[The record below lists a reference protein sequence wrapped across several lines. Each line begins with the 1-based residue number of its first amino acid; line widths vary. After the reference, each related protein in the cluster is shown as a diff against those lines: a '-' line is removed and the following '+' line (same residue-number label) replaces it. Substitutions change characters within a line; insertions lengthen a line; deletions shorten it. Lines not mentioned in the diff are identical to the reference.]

1 MNSYLILDLKN
12 GAFVEAVIMR
22 YDTRLGMCGGKPRP
36 GGVRSTLCI
45 SSQVL
50 IFFHF
55 RVSLN
60 HCGASYISGLSIG
73 WLQNGLY
80 VLCNW

>member
-1 MNSYLILDLKN
+1 M
-12 GAFVEAVIMR
+12 EAVIMR

-50 IFFHF
+50 IFIATCLLG
-55 RVSLN
+55 SLN
-60 HCGASYISGLSIG
+60 HCAVIRASDISIY
-73 WLQNGLY
+73 Q
-80 VLCNW
+80 